1 MYRMELKKCDFLSIL
16 GLRQLNNTQYKLEKT
31 FQAINSSKKEFNKTK
46 IKKKNKNSKFKFNS
60 FVCSFPIT
68 TVVQNSFLSNK
79 FYKNFNQPDLI
90 HSLSYENFCQTTN
103 NASPKQAS
111 SNKNIVSS
119 IIKIFYL

>member
-1 MYRMELKKCDFLSIL
+1 MIR
-16 GLRQLNNTQYKLEKT
+16 LNNTEYKSKET
-31 FQAINSSKKEFNKTK
+31 FKAINRSDKEFYKTK

-119 IIKIFYL
+119 IIKIF